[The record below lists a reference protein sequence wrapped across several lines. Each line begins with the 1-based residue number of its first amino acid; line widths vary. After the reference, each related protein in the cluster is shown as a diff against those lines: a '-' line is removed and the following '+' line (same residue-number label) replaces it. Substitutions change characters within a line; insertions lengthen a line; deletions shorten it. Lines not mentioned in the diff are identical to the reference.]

1 MLDQM
6 TGGRFKSTPHRVVP
20 PPHGA
25 SRISVPFF
33 FDFSWDAKM
42 EYLPLD
48 HLPALTPE
56 EQAIAKARWEQTT
69 FTGVSGVWAQYH
81 AKKVKKVF
89 PDLQLPDFEHNAKPS
104 TRFNV
109 AVNTAVNA

>member
-1 MLDQM
+1 MFASRSNPFVAVGDMLDQM
-6 TGGRFKSTPHRVVP
+6 TGGRFISTPHRVVP
-20 PPHGA
+20 PPQGT

-69 FTGVSGVWAQYH
+69 FTGVCECFDR
-81 AKKVKKVF
+81 VF
-89 PDLQLPDFEHNAKPS
+89 ML
-104 TRFNV
+104 
-109 AVNTAVNA
+109 